1 MVQRKYSIAKE
12 RFEAAITQDPLSDL
26 ATHARRY
33 QDLVEQ
39 RSFFE
44 RPLRL
49 TISVMGL
56 YDTNMLAISG
66 PVDAA
71 PPQYNIYVSNAE
83 KRSLATMDSV
93 RLDYVPIS
101 NNCLFSMQLMAR
113 PQPFTRK
120 NGTSYNTIANSF
132 SVAPGINIGSFAM
145 NFLGNYTHVLRMDP
159 SFERYWE
166 AYEVGS
172 WFRYLVANGHILQ
185 FFAGYAG
192 TTDFKTVA
200 SPES

>member
-1 MVQRKYSIAKE
+1 MILQNEGDITGAIAAFEQSKQIYLSYTQSADFQIGVSYMVQRKYSIAKE
-12 RFEAAITQDPLSDL
+12 RFEAAITQDPLSYL
-26 ATHARRY
+26 ATYARRY

-66 PVDAA
+66 PVDVA

-93 RLDYVPIS
+93 RLDYVPI
-101 NNCLFSMQLMAR
+101 LKG
-113 PQPFTRK
+113 PFIF
-120 NGTSYNTIANSF
+120 N
-132 SVAPGINIGSFAM
+132 
-145 NFLGNYTHVLRMDP
+145 
-159 SFERYWE
+159 
-166 AYEVGS
+166 
-172 WFRYLVANGHILQ
+172 
-185 FFAGYAG
+185 
-192 TTDFKTVA
+192 A
-200 SPES
+200 S